1 MDELM
6 CDVTDTVD
14 RNRAVSGTQ
23 IEFACDRTF
32 CAGAG
37 RTQGRVRR
45 METKDAVDLI
55 RQTLILAMLIS
66 APMLLIGMGVGIFV
80 SLLQAVTQIQEQ
92 TLTFVPKIA
101 AMIIAA
107 LVLMPWIGQRL
118 LEYATTIFSGGIH

>member
-1 MDELM
+1 VSEL
-6 CDVTDTVD
+6 
-14 RNRAVSGTQ
+14 Q
-23 IEFACDRTF
+23 IEFASDRTF
-32 CAGAG
+32 CAIAG

>member
-1 MDELM
+1 
-6 CDVTDTVD
+6 
-14 RNRAVSGTQ
+14 
-23 IEFACDRTF
+23 
-32 CAGAG
+32 
-37 RTQGRVRR
+37 

-66 APMLLIGMGVGIFV
+66 APMLLIGMGVGIVV

-101 AMIIAA
+101 AMIVAA

-118 LEYATTIFSGGIH
+118 LEYAATIFSGGMS

>member
-1 MDELM
+1 
-6 CDVTDTVD
+6 
-14 RNRAVSGTQ
+14 
-23 IEFACDRTF
+23 
-32 CAGAG
+32 
-37 RTQGRVRR
+37 

-118 LEYATTIFSGGIH
+118 LEYAATIFSGGIN